1 MQNTWMAKKEEIT
14 EEDRDWYIVDAEN
27 KPLGRVASRVATILQ
42 GKHKPTYT
50 PHVDTGD
57 FVVVL
62 NATDVK
68 LTGNKGE
75 QKFYYSHSDY
85 LGNLHEKSYG
95 ELLEENSLIPIKEA
109 VRRMMPKN
117 KLGKEMMK
125 KFKPYKDEEHPH
137 VDKDFE
143 EIDF

>member
-27 KPLGRVASRVATILQ
+27 RPLGRVASRVATILQ

-68 LTGNKGE
+68 LTGNKAE
-75 QKFYYSHSDY
+75 QKSYYSHSDY

-95 ELLEENSLIPIKEA
+95 ELLDENSLIPIKEA

-117 KLGKEMMK
+117 NLAKEMLK
-125 KFKPYKDEEHPH
+125 KFKPYKGEEHPH
-137 VDKDFE
+137 TSKDFE
-143 EIDF
+143 ELDF

>member
-1 MQNTWMAKKEEIT
+1 MQNTWMAKQEEIT
-14 EEDRDWYIVDAEN
+14 DEDRDWYIINAEN
-27 KPLGRVASRVATILQ
+27 KPLGRVATRVATILQ

-62 NATDVK
+62 NAANVK

-75 QKFYYSHSDY
+75 QKSYYSHSDY
-85 LGNLHEKSYG
+85 LGNLQEKTYG
-95 ELLEENSLIPIKEA
+95 ELLKENSLIPMKEA

-125 KFKPYKDEEHPH
+125 KFKPYKDEEHPQ
-137 VDKDFE
+137 VDKEFE
-143 EIDF
+143 EVEL

>member
-14 EEDRDWYIVDAEN
+14 DEDRDWYIVDAEN
-27 KPLGRVASRVATILQ
+27 KPLGRVATRVATILQ

-62 NATDVK
+62 NAADVK
-68 LTGNKGE
+68 LTGNKDE

-95 ELLEENSLIPIKEA
+95 ELLEENSLIPMKEA

-117 KLGKEMMK
+117 KLAKEMMK
-125 KFKPYKDEEHPH
+125 KFKPYKDEDHPH

-143 EIDF
+143 EVEL

>member
-1 MQNTWMAKKEEIT
+1 MQNTWMAKKEEISD
-14 EEDRDWYIVDAEN
+14 EDRDWYIVDAEN

-57 FVVVL
+57 FVIVL
-62 NATDVK
+62 NASDVK

-75 QKFYYSHSDY
+75 QKNYYSHSDY

-117 KLGKEMMK
+117 NLATEMLK

-137 VDKDFE
+137 VDKEFKKIE
-143 EIDF
+143 F

>member
-1 MQNTWMAKKEEIT
+1 MQNTWMAKKEEVT
-14 EEDRDWYIVDAEN
+14 DEDRDWYIVDAEN

-62 NATDVK
+62 NASDVK
-68 LTGNKGE
+68 LTGKKGE
-75 QKFYYSHSDY
+75 QKKYYSHSDY

-117 KLGKEMMK
+117 KLGKKMMK

-137 VDKDFE
+137 VDKEFE
-143 EIDF
+143 DIEL